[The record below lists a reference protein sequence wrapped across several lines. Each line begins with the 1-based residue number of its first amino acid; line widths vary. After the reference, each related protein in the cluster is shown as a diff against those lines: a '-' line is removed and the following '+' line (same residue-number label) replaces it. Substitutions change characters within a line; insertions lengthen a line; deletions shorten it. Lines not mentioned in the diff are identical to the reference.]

1 MSVDESLAPGRGRR
15 SSHWKRTVVLS
26 GLIFVAGAASGGF
39 LGRSEQ
45 EPIQLQIGRSDTT
58 EPMESDAGRPS
69 SVAGKRSSVHS
80 TSGSGRDVL
89 RSGRKREPRRR
100 AARHWAANV
109 LGVVSAVDARAVQLA
124 WQAPSTS
131 DHVVIVR
138 THENGR
144 HGVVVFRGRARRV
157 RDASHGLRPCHT
169 YRYTIVSYD
178 RRGRRS
184 TGVPTTVVTGGCT

>member
-1 MSVDESLAPGRGRR
+1 
-15 SSHWKRTVVLS
+15 VLS

-58 EPMESDAGRPS
+58 EPTESNAVGRSDTTEPTESDAGR
-69 SVAGKRSSVHS
+69 RSSVHS

-89 RSGRKREPRRR
+89 RSGHKRKPRQRG
-100 AARHWAANV
+100 AGHWAANV
-109 LGVVSAVDARAVQLA
+109 LGVVSAVEARAVQLA

-178 RRGRRS
+178 RKGRRS